1 MKKQIKKLSTLA
13 MGSLAVILL
22 LGTSLAQADEQVCMD
37 GDTATGIKNLML
49 VTEQFGQVEVNVD
62 FKYTTSFEVY
72 GPELDGFPFTEFA
85 EEDASVAMQTINE
98 ALNDHMPVPSFVGL
112 SDETAFYIGQEEGTG
127 LYQGLIAAW
136 GGANYSFQGDL
147 WQPCTQDGSTS
158 CTSGATTLS
167 AVGPYTYADLTLSD
181 GSSCDGGPPPTGF
194 DIVPGTTGSYFDP
207 ARDGEGYNF
216 EVLGT
221 PGDYQL
227 YAYFYTYDDTG
238 NQMWVTGTGPV
249 NGGTAVV
256 EMLVTSGA
264 VFGDDFDKDD
274 VIREEWGTMTFSFSS
289 CTIGSVD
296 YVSNNFG
303 SGTVDFDRLTYVAG
317 LACP

>member
-1 MKKQIKKLSTLA
+1 MKKLSVLA
-13 MGSLAVILL
+13 AGSMAIGLQLF
-22 LGTSLAQADEQVCMD
+22 TSIAQAEEVCYESD
-37 GDTATGIKNLML
+37 GVTASSIKGLEMFSD
-49 VTEQFGQVEVNVD
+49 QFGQIVIDVD
-62 FKYTTSFEVY
+62 FRYATGFDIY
-72 GPELDGFPFTEFA
+72 GPNLDDFPFDDDLYR
-85 EEDASVAMQTINE
+85 EEDAASAMASINQTLSAE
-98 ALNDHMPVPSFVGL
+98 SPVPDFAGL
-112 SDETAFYIGQEEGTG
+112 SGQNTYYIAVEEETG
-127 LYQGLIAAW
+127 LNQGLLAVW
-136 GGANYSFQGDL
+136 GGANYTGDQ
-147 WQPCTQDGSTS
+147 WAPCERE
-158 CTSGATTLS
+158 GADDCLLGAGILNAS
-167 AVGPYTYADLTLSD
+167 NQFTYADLTRTD
-181 GSSCDGGPPPTGF
+181 DSSCDSGPPPTGF